1 MKDFELPFSS
11 NQSLADFTRNLTAAA
26 LRDELEPVT
35 SREKEID
42 RVITI
47 LMRQSKNN
55 PVLVGEAGVGKT
67 AVVEGLASRIS
78 MNQVPAPLRN
88 VSILSLSHT
97 DLLAG
102 TSFRGQYEKR
112 LKTVI
117 DEASGDRYVILF
129 IDELHN
135 LIGAGTA
142 LGAPMDAAN
151 MLKPA
156 LTNGQIRVIGATTDY
171 EYDQYIRADAAL
183 ERRFQPVRIT
193 ELGRE
198 QTLEVL
204 RARRNRLEMHHLLMI
219 TDAALGAATD
229 LSIQHLP
236 DRKQPDRS
244 IDLLDET
251 CARVRILAPEPF
263 PDEILAL
270 KRKRESILA
279 AERSAIAQLRL
290 IDESKGNPLERFSRG
305 TFKIFEALGLGVEKL
320 LTGETTERRDL
331 PIPDSIRRVQESNPG
346 ARLLNAR
353 NERLQVETQ
362 LKSVLAEYRLVV
374 DAEDIRDTIGPT
386 S

>member
-47 LMRQSKNN
+47 LMRHSKNN

-67 AVVEGLASRIS
+67 AVVEGLAHRIS
-78 MNQVPAPLRN
+78 VNQVPGPLRN

-97 DLLAG
+97 DLIAG

-135 LIGAGTA
+135 LIGAGSA

-171 EYDQYIRADAAL
+171 EYDQYIKADSAL

-204 RARRNRLEMHHLLMI
+204 RARRGRLEMHHLLAI
-219 TDAALGAATD
+219 TDPALEAATD

-236 DRKQPDRS
+236 DRRQPDRS

-263 PDEILAL
+263 PQEILTL
-270 KRKRESILA
+270 KRKRDQLLA
-279 AERSAIAQLRL
+279 AEHESIAQLRL
-290 IDESKGNPLERFSRG
+290 IDEAKGNPLERFSRG
-305 TFKIFEALGLGVEKL
+305 TFKLFEALGLGFEKL
-320 LTGETTERRDL
+320 LTGETTERKDL
-331 PIPDSIRRVQESNPG
+331 PIPDSIRRIQESNP
-346 ARLLNAR
+346 AAHLIHSRR
-353 NERLQVETQ
+353 ERLRLESH

-374 DAEDIRDTIGPT
+374 DAEDIRDTLGHVA
-386 S
+386 

>member
-1 MKDFELPFSS
+1 LKDFELPFSS